1 MTQEAGQEILT
12 SIAIGRVEKTSDSLK
27 RQDAKDYLLE
37 LYHSKRHSD
46 NKFDFQTALNREME
60 KLEYGHK
67 AN

>member
-1 MTQEAGQEILT
+1 MT
-12 SIAIGRVEKTSDSLK
+12 SIAIGRAEKNSDILK

-37 LYHSKRHSD
+37 LYHDRRHSD
-46 NKFDFQTALNREME
+46 NKFDFQMALNREME